1 MRIAL
6 IHISQETNDFN
17 PQPTRLAD
25 YESFGILSGPEM
37 LEKLAG
43 HGEIGGFLQV
53 MRREA
58 PEAEIVPVIRAFT
71 VAGGRIDRECF
82 EMFETRIREGLAAAG
97 PLDGLMLQLHGAC
110 ASEVTDDVEGA
121 QAALCRQIL
130 GPNVP
135 IVLALDHHAN
145 VTSRIM
151 DSVDA
156 LVGHRTQPHDL
167 LDTGRI
173 GAEMLL
179 KLLVDRAWPV
189 MAWRKIP
196 LVTHQEQFLT
206 AQGPMKAWFD
216 RARALEEDPRVLQ
229 VANFPMQPWLDV
241 DEGGWST
248 VVVTDN
254 DPALAEKLADEM
266 AEMAWRMRDD
276 FLEREAVS
284 VDDALHMADAHPEGL
299 VLLSDTGDTVFGG
312 AAGDSNVI
320 LEAALRLRVRGP
332 VLIPMISP
340 TAVAALA
347 EAGEGARVTLPLG
360 GCTATEFFTPLEV
373 TGTVRKLAD
382 GRDVRLSNYF
392 HQTSVDMG
400 RVAIFETGPVTLMIS
415 ERRGVAG
422 NVPDAYRAFG
432 VEPADYRIAV
442 LKTASNFQ
450 FFADI
455 AARMIRADTRGPG
468 QSDVYSLPWKRLPR
482 PIHPLDPVEDW
493 RAAHP
498 VNQRASQGNSR
509 RAG

>member
-17 PQPTRLAD
+17 PALTTLED
-25 YESFGILSGPEM
+25 YRSYGILEGAEIVET
-37 LEKLAG
+37 LTG
-43 HGEIGGFLQV
+43 HGEVGGFLEV
-53 MRREA
+53 MKAEA
-58 PEAEIVPVIRAFT
+58 PDFEIVPIFRAFT
-71 VAGGRIDRECF
+71 VAGGRIDREAFAYF
-82 EMFETRIREGLAAAG
+82 EERIRSGLATAG
-97 PLDGLMLQLHGAC
+97 RIDALMLQLHGAC

-121 QAALCRQIL
+121 QAAQCRKIL
-130 GPNVP
+130 GDAVP

-145 VTSRIM
+145 ITAKMM

-156 LVGHRTQPHDL
+156 IVGHRTQPHDL

-173 GAEMLL
+173 GAKMLL
-179 KLLVDRAWPV
+179 KVVVDGAAPT

-206 AQGPMKAWFD
+206 ARGPMKTWFD
-216 RARALEEDPRVLQ
+216 RARALEADPKVLQ

-266 AEMAWRMRDD
+266 AEMVWAMRDD
-276 FLEREAVS
+276 FLDREAVP
-284 VDDALHMADAHPEGL
+284 VDEAVLAGDAAPEGL
-299 VLLSDTGDTVFGG
+299 VVLSDTGDTVFGG

-320 LEAALRLRVRGP
+320 LEAVLRLKPKGR
-332 VLIPMISP
+332 VLIPMISK
-340 TAVAALA
+340 TAVATLA
-347 EAGEGARVTLPLG
+347 AAGEGAEVTLPLG

-373 TGTVRKLAD
+373 TGTVRKVAD
-382 GRDVRLSNYF
+382 GSDVRMSNYF
-392 HQTSVDMG
+392 HQASVDMG
-400 RVAIFETGPVTLMIS
+400 RVVIFDTGPVTLMIS
-415 ERRGVAG
+415 ELRGVAG

-432 VEPADYRIAV
+432 VEPSDYKMAV

-450 FFADI
+450 FFAPI
-455 AARMIRADTRGPG
+455 TAQVIRADTRGPG
-468 QSDVYSLPWKRLPR
+468 QSDVYTLPWKRLPR
-482 PIHPLDPVEDW
+482 PIHPLDPVADW

-498 VNQRASQGNSR
+498 ANRAP
-509 RAG
+509 AGADPSGAG

>member
-17 PQPTRLAD
+17 PAPTRLAD
-25 YESFGILSGPEM
+25 YRSFGILEGEEI
-37 LEKLAG
+37 LTKLAG
-43 HGEIGGFLQV
+43 HGEVGGFMEV
-53 MRREA
+53 MARDA
-58 PEAEIVPVIRAFT
+58 PDIEIVPIIRAFT

-82 EMFETRIREGLAAAG
+82 ELFETKIRDGLAAAG
-97 PLDGLMLQLHGAC
+97 AIDGLMLQLHGAC

-130 GPNVP
+130 GRNIP

-145 VTSRIM
+145 ITSQII

-167 LDTGRI
+167 KDTGRI

-206 AQGPMKAWFD
+206 AQGPMKKWFD
-216 RARALEEDPRVLQ
+216 RARALESDPKVLQ

-266 AEMAWRMRDD
+266 AEMVWRMRDE

-284 VDDALHMADAHPEGL
+284 VDDALRAADAHPEGL
-299 VLLSDTGDTVFGG
+299 VLVSDTGDTVFGG

-320 LEAALRLRVRGP
+320 LEAALRLGLKGP
-332 VLIPMISP
+332 VLIPMISRQ
-340 TAVAALA
+340 AVAVLA
-347 EAGEGARVTLPLG
+347 EAGEGAEVTLPLG
-360 GCTATEFFTPLEV
+360 GCTAPEFFTPLEV
-373 TGTVRKLAD
+373 TGTVRKVAD
-382 GRDVRLSNYF
+382 GSDVRLSNYF

-400 RVAIFETGPVTLMIS
+400 RVVIFETGPVTLMIS
-415 ERRGVAG
+415 ELRGVAG

-432 VEPADYRIAV
+432 IEPADYKMAV

-450 FFADI
+450 FFADLGS
-455 AARMIRADTRGPG
+455 RLIRADTRGPG

-482 PIHPLDPVEDW
+482 PVHPLDPVTDW
-493 RAAHP
+493 RAAHS
-498 VNQRASQGNSR
+498 VNQSDSL